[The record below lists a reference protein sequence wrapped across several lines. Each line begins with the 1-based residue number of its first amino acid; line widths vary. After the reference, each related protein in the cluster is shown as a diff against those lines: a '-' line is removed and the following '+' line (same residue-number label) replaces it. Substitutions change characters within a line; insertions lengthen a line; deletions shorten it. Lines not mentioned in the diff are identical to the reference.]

1 MKLSEREKWMF
12 ILTVMKTSKTG
23 KSMTLDMQVGVC
35 EFLRER
41 LCPSISH
48 ESWKEMEY
56 DIREIKAQVMELM
69 FKGMEVA
76 SGKSTMSPE
85 AREMFSEMDLAKLD
99 SKVKNT
105 LKKIDFDQMKKSL
118 TGLPKDKQDELQ
130 PLFEAIESLTGEYNQ
145 RDG

>member
-1 MKLSEREKWMF
+1 MQLSEREKWMF

-23 KSMTLDMQVGVC
+23 KSMTLEMQVAVC

-76 SGKSTMSPE
+76 SGKSQISPE
-85 AREMFSEMDLAKLD
+85 ARKMFTEMDLAKLD
-99 SKVKNT
+99 SKVKKH
-105 LKKIDFDQMKKSL
+105 LKNIDFDKIKKSL